1 MYSPRKKTQADVLC
15 AAEHDATAAGAR
27 MYDLRMKAEEIGA
40 PGNIKLAKYVLKLER
55 RIDALAEQLMTI
67 RSLS

>member
-40 PGNIKLAKYVLKLER
+40 PGNIKLAK
-55 RIDALAEQLMTI
+55 
-67 RSLS
+67 